1 MAITF
6 IGHKSAGSFNATT
19 FPITLP
25 AGWQEGDF
33 ILGILPFLTASR
45 TLFLLLAILPGKR
58 WVTTVL
64 QAESKWWSMA
74 GFQLMLLTLLLS
86 WQCVHSLY
94 SLFFLS
100 IVVSIQP
107 TLLLPLILHRTATL

>member
-6 IGHKSAGSFNATT
+6 IGHSVLIGFNATT

-33 ILGILPFLTASR
+33 ILGIFTFFDSI
-45 TLFLLLAILPGKR
+45 TYTYSFTTGNITGKR

-64 QAESKWWSMA
+64 QAESRWWSMA

-86 WQCVHSLY
+86 
-94 SLFFLS
+94 
-100 IVVSIQP
+100 
-107 TLLLPLILHRTATL
+107 